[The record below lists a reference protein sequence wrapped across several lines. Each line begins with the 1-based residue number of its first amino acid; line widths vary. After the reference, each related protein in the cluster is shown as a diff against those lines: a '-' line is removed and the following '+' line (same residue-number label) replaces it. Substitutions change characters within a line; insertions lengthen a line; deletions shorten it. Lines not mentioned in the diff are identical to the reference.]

1 MGMVDIDLSEGMG
14 LSAFGTIV
22 FMALKLKDMG
32 FTNEEVNTAVNL
44 ICGDRIERNEESIR
58 AAESIID
65 QVYEISHHDNDEFL
79 DTLRRITDRV
89 E

>member
-14 LSAFGTIV
+14 FSAFGTIV

-44 ICGDRIERNEESIR
+44 ICGDRIERNEKSIR
-58 AAESIID
+58 AMESIID

>member
-44 ICGDRIERNEESIR
+44 IFGDRIERNEKSIR

-79 DTLRRITDRV
+79 DTLRRITDEV